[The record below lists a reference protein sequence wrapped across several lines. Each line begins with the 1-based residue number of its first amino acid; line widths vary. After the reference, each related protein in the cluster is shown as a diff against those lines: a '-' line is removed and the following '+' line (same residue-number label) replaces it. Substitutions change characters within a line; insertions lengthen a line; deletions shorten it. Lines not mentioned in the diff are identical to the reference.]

1 MNDATF
7 YLTGTQTAS
16 TANFTLSEIQY
27 NPEGAGQGDC
37 EFLEFKNTGANA
49 VDTNGVQIGG
59 AVVFTFPSGIILL
72 PGEHVVVVK
81 NMALFDARYRT
92 AGSPWYRAGIRLAG
106 VFSGSL
112 NNSGEE
118 IIVLAANNA
127 PIYTFTYDDEG
138 AWPGRADGNG
148 SSLELENPASAPT
161 TLAAK
166 QTYYNT
172 AGSWRPS
179 SEFHG
184 SPGFA
189 GSGPDQRVVINE
201 VLSASLTPQLD
212 FIELLNISGVSQS
225 VAGWFLSD
233 SSDDYRKFKIPA
245 GPSLANGA
253 YLVLDETH
261 FNNLANPGCLV
272 PFSLSSSGD
281 DVYLLQADSAGNLL
295 KFADRVE
302 FSAAPGAMTYG
313 RSPNGTGSFDLMRG
327 PTSGNANTLALPQ
340 YGAWVAGE
348 FPPGTPTSDT
358 ALAADPDK
366 DGLDNLAEFSFK
378 LSPVIPNGT
387 PINVTPAANGSPLQI
402 TFAIRNDV
410 PGLTARL
417 DLSTDLTAWDTSEAG
432 IERLPVIPRPNGT
445 NLVTARL
452 NLAPASVRV
461 FLRIF
466 LGL

>member
-1 MNDATF
+1 M
-7 YLTGTQTAS
+7 
-16 TANFTLSEIQY
+16 
-27 NPEGAGQGDC
+27 
-37 EFLEFKNTGANA
+37 
-49 VDTNGVQIGG
+49 DTNGVQVGG
-59 AVVFTFPSGIILL
+59 AVVFTFPSGIVLL
-72 PGEHVVVVK
+72 PGEHVVVAK
-81 NMALFDARYRT
+81 DMALFDARYRN
-92 AGSPWYRAGIRLAG
+92 AASPWYRAGIRVAG
-106 VFSGSL
+106 AWSGSL
-112 NNSGEE
+112 ANGGEE

-127 PIYTFTYDDEG
+127 PLSTFTFDDEG

-148 SSLELENPASAPT
+148 SSLELGNPSAAPT
-161 TLAAK
+161 TLAEK

-184 SPGFA
+184 SPGFS

-201 VLSASLTPQLD
+201 VLSASLAPQVD

-245 GPSLANGA
+245 GASLANGA
-253 YLVLDETH
+253 YLVLNETH

-272 PFSLSSSGD
+272 PFSLSSGGD

-313 RSPNGTGSFDLMRG
+313 RSPNGTGSFDLLRG
-327 PTSGNANTLALPQ
+327 STSGGANTLALPQ
-340 YGAWVAGE
+340 YAAWIAAE

-378 LSPVIPNGT
+378 LSPLIPNGT
-387 PINVTPAANGSPLQI
+387 PINVTPAANGSPLQVS
-402 TFAIRNDV
+402 FALRNDI

-417 DLSTDLTAWDTSEAG
+417 DLSTDLTTWDTSESN
-432 IERLPVIPRPNGT
+432 IERLPVIPQPNGT
-445 NLVTARL
+445 NLITARF
-452 NLAPASVRV
+452 NLAPAAVRML
-461 FLRIF
+461 LRIT
-466 LGL
+466 LVL